1 MTPKHSLFSAVYVG
15 SFDPISLGHLDIIR
29 RASRIFEHVTVGI
42 GVNPDK
48 TLLFSAEERMHMCQE
63 SVSEFSNVDVRT
75 FDGLT
80 VEFVR
85 HCNSR
90 ILLRGVR
97 TLTDMEQEFTMT
109 LANRVLDEE
118 IESVFLMSAERY
130 AHISSSLI
138 KQIAR
143 MAKNDVRTRL
153 KDFVQRPIIDALI
166 AKLREQGLKKDVRNQ

>member
-1 MTPKHSLFSAVYVG
+1 MTPKHHPFSAVYVG

-48 TLLFSAEERMHMCQE
+48 TLFFSAEERMQMCQE
-63 SVSEFSNVDVRT
+63 SVSGFSNVDVRT

-85 HCNSR
+85 QCNSR

-143 MAKNDVRTRL
+143 MARDDVGTRL

-166 AKLREQGLKKDVRNQ
+166 KKLREQESSH

>member
-1 MTPKHSLFSAVYVG
+1 MSQTTRAPSHAVYVG
-15 SFDPISLGHLDIIR
+15 SFDPLTLGHLDIVR
-29 RASRIFEHVTVGI
+29 RAARIFERLTVGI
-42 GVNPDK
+42 GINPDK
-48 TLLFSAEERMHMCQE
+48 SSLFTPQERVQMCQAAM
-63 SVSEFSNVDVRT
+63 SGLDNVDVRT

-85 HCNSR
+85 QCGSR

-97 TLTDMEQEFTMT
+97 SLTDIDAEFTMSLT
-109 LANRVLDEE
+109 NRVLDEE

-143 MAKNDVRTRL
+143 MARGDVRHRL
-153 KDFVQRPIIDALI
+153 QEFVPPQIIAPLI
-166 AKLREQGLKKDVRNQ
+166 ARLAPQSS